1 MIAHEG
7 IVISVVGD
15 KAVVQVSQASA
26 CGSCHARTSCSASNA
41 NIKTIDCIALYTDC
55 KVGDKVMVQIQEKN
69 VWQAVVLA
77 YVVPFLILLCGVWI
91 LGQYMNEIL
100 AGIVSILI
108 VGGWYVVLRI
118 MRRKLNDGFSFTACK
133 I

>member
-1 MIAHEG
+1 
-7 IVISVVGD
+7 
-15 KAVVQVSQASA
+15 
-26 CGSCHARTSCSASNA
+26 
-41 NIKTIDCIALYTDC
+41 
-55 KVGDKVMVQIQEKN
+55 MVQIQEKN